1 MISSL
6 CINAKTQSAY
16 LGAIANGQLRIQF
29 ALPNV
34 TAMRIFT
41 TGKCTIQAR
50 HIAMRM
56 KCHIPFHI
64 IIGAVEKEVEK
75 QIDIT

>member
-34 TAMRIFT
+34 TTMRIFIAR
-41 TGKCTIQAR
+41 KCTIQAR
-50 HIAMRM
+50 HIAVRV
-56 KCHIPFHI
+56 KRHIPLHI
-64 IIGAVEKEVEK
+64 IVGAVEEEAEK
-75 QIDIT
+75 